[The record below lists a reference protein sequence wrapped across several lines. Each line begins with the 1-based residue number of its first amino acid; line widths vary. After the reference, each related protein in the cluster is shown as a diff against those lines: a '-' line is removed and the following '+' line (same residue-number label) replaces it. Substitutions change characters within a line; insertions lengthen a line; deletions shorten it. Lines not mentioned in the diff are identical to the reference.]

1 MQWVGLLAVYFAN
14 NSLQRIITSA
24 QMTGGILQK
33 SFENIEL
40 IGIGNA

>member
-1 MQWVGLLAVYFAN
+1 MQWVGLLAFYLAN
-14 NSLQRIITSA
+14 NRLHGIATNTQT
-24 QMTGGILQK
+24 TGDILQK